1 MKALTI
7 HQTKTQ
13 LSALLRD
20 VDKGKTVTFGDR
32 GAAQYQITKLPAKK
46 VDRSKAFGIWKGKV
60 WVAPDAFSP
69 ETDVEIWKDFW
80 DEDIADPNKES
91 NRKND

>member
-20 VDKGKTVTFGDR
+20 VDKGKVVTFGDR
-32 GAAQYQITKLPAKK
+32 GAAQYQITKLPARN
-46 VDRSKAFGIWKGKV
+46 VDRTKAFGIWKGKIKINGDI
-60 WVAPDAFSP
+60 VAPDEEVARAFEEGSIFP
-69 ETDVEIWKDFW
+69 
-80 DEDIADPNKES
+80 
-91 NRKND
+91 